1 MDSLP
6 ATQQTSTED
15 APVEG
20 CDEDE
25 EAEGYK
31 VWKSLDPKLKEA
43 LKIMSVAKKDNQED
57 LETGDEAEL
66 DETNESLEEETE
78 TTCSKKYALTLTN
91 CIQMIICV
99 YIALGLIIAFA
110 GKNQGV

>member
-1 MDSLP
+1 MSAMDSLP

-66 DETNESLEEETE
+66 DEASESLE
-78 TTCSKKYALTLTN
+78 TTCSKKYALALTN
-91 CIQMIICV
+91 CIQMILCV